1 MQDDGVS
8 RQATSRARASLQRD
22 VADHLHS
29 SAIHLLRGLRKVDR
43 ATAVGPARLS
53 ALSVIVFGGPVTLGS
68 LAEAE
73 QVTAA
78 TMSRIVAGLE
88 SSRLATRRVD
98 PSDRRVIRIEATAR
112 GRRLLEEGRERR
124 IEHLRARLMKLGDD
138 DLALLAR
145 ASEIL
150 ERMAREMPSA

>member
-1 MQDDGVS
+1 M
-8 RQATSRARASLQRD
+8 QRD
-22 VADHLHS
+22 VADRLHS
-29 SAIHLLRGLRKVDR
+29 AAIHLLRRLRRVDQ
-43 ATAVGPARLS
+43 AADIGPARLS

-88 SSRLATRRVD
+88 STRLATRRVD
-98 PSDRRVIRIEATAR
+98 PADRRVIRIEATAR
-112 GRRLLEEGRERR
+112 GRKLLEQGRERR
-124 IEHLRARLMKLGDD
+124 IEHLRARLEKLDHD

-150 ERMAREMPSA
+150 ERLAREMRSG

>member
-1 MQDDGVS
+1 M
-8 RQATSRARASLQRD
+8 QRD
-22 VADHLHS
+22 VADRLHS
-29 SAIHLLRGLRKVDR
+29 AAIHLLRRLRRVDQ
-43 ATAVGPARLS
+43 AADVGPARLS

-78 TMSRIVAGLE
+78 TMSRIVAGLQ

-112 GRRLLEEGRERR
+112 GRKLLEQGRERR
-124 IEHLRARLMKLGDD
+124 IEHLRARLEKLDRD

-150 ERMAREMPSA
+150 ERLAKETRSG